1 VSGRLGRGASSSA
14 AGVMSAWRL
23 PSRRARPTRRVT
35 TFRRRWSAVRWSWGA
50 RWPSAFV
57 AASGWLVV
65 PLLVHVR
72 DRRYRL
78 DWESQAAGWFSMI
91 EALSLPLLPG
101 STRSSPRTATSLTGT

>member
-14 AGVMSAWRL
+14 AGVMSARRR
-23 PSRRARPTRRVT
+23 PSR
-35 TFRRRWSAVRWSWGA
+35 SAPA
-50 RWPSAFV
+50 HSAGDNV
-57 AASGWLVV
+57 QEAMIRGEVILRCALAQRIC
-65 PLLVHVR
+65 LVHVR

-101 STRSSPRTATSLTGT
+101 VDAVITQYCDVIDRD